1 MYNVQAQFPKQQV
14 CRDRQAMALTRWA
27 AYTLAQAVPI
37 GNPEDTLLEQ
47 RLMAAKFL
55 DDIDYWTGKTMQL
68 TLADP
73 AIQTNIRQ
81 HLSAF
86 NDESTEVSMDAQMDG
101 AVGGWVADYAHG
113 KITQQQIDAWYAEN
127 GFPPP
132 VTPVAVQVPALR
144 RVCLFSR
151 C

>member
-1 MYNVQAQFPKQQV
+1 MYNVQAQFPKQPV

-27 AYTLAQAVPI
+27 AYTLAQAIPVEKPA
-37 GNPEDTLLEQ
+37 ESFVEQ
-47 RLMAAKFL
+47 RLMAARFL

-73 AIQTNIRQ
+73 SIQTNIRQ

-86 NDESTEVSMDAQMDG
+86 NDETTEASMDAQMDA
-101 AVGGWVADYAHG
+101 AVSGWVADYAHG
-113 KITQQQIDAWYAEN
+113 KITQQEIDDWYAEN

-132 VTPVAVQVPALR
+132 EPIAA
-144 RVCLFSR
+144 
-151 C
+151 